1 MTKVALRGLLT
12 RKLRSVLTGFAVV
25 IGVAFV
31 VGTLVF
37 TDTIDESFKNL
48 FERTQQGVDV
58 AVEAKQAVKSDFSV
72 PPTMPSSAL
81 DEVKSVPGVA
91 VAEGSVTS
99 DGTLLDKQGKVITS
113 NGPPTL
119 IISAS
124 EEKVFQSLEYP
135 DGKAPTNADEVALD
149 RGTAKKYGFQV
160 GDKATVSG
168 RAPKKTYTVSGIA
181 TLDGNDNLGGSR
193 MVVMTLPEAQRATGH
208 DGYDSIS
215 VSTGGDD
222 PDAVKQ
228 AIATK
233 LGGDFLVRTGKEA
246 AEQQAQDLSDALGF
260 LRIALLIFAGV
271 ALLVGGFLIFNTF
284 TVTVAQRTKEFAL
297 LRVLGASRGQVLRS
311 VLIETFAVGLV
322 ASIIGVLA
330 GLVVAPALA
339 ALLRAGG
346 IDLGS
351 TGIVVSPA
359 TVIIGLVIGMV
370 ATMISGFVPALRA
383 TRVEPITAM
392 RDAVTPGLKH
402 MGTIRLV
409 GSGILA
415 GVGLLVLFYG
425 LFGGI
430 DSGGT
435 AASLVGLGA
444 VLMMFAFAFLAP
456 LLVRPL
462 ARVLGAPMVR
472 LQGLTGVLARENA
485 IRQPQRTAVT
495 AAALMVG
502 LALVVLVAVFAA
514 GLNASI
520 TKTIDDQVKAALVVQ
535 NQDGFSPIPADV
547 VSTVGEVPGVTG
559 VAPMRF
565 AIGLYKDE
573 SQTTSVNG
581 IEPSTINSVLTLKWV
596 EGDDGTLSGLTDAQ
610 TVVESDWAKSR
621 KVAVGDSVQFTTP
634 VGKTVTYEIAG
645 TFKNQAGLTADVLLA
660 NSALERDW
668 NATDIAYAMVASTD
682 GGADDTKL
690 AAAANR
696 ALAGFPQTEALTR
709 DEFKDNA
716 TQSINQLLGLVY
728 GLLLLSVI
736 VALLGIVNT
745 LALSVHERLRELG
758 MLRAVGMTRRQ
769 VRRMVRAE
777 SVITAGIGA
786 ILGIV
791 LGVVFALIISRPLA
805 EQGFVFVL
813 PFGTLLLFFVLAAI
827 AGVVAAIPPARR
839 ASKVDVLRAVT
850 TE

>member
-58 AVEAKQAVKSDFSV
+58 AVEGKQAVKSDFSV
-72 PPTMPSSAL
+72 PPTMPASAL
-81 DEVKSVPGVA
+81 EKVKSVPGVA
-91 VAEGSVTS
+91 VAEGGVSS

-119 IISAS
+119 IISES
-124 EEKVFQSLEYP
+124 TEQVFQALEYP
-135 DGKAPTNADEVALD
+135 DGQAPTTADEVALD
-149 RGTAKKYGFQV
+149 RGTAKKFDFKV
-160 GDKATVSG
+160 GDKVTVSG
-168 RAPKKTYTVSGIA
+168 RAPKKQYTVSGIA
-181 TLDGNDNLGGSR
+181 TLGDSDSLGGSR

-215 VSTGGDD
+215 ISTGGDD
-222 PDAVKQ
+222 PDTVKAAVQ
-228 AIATK
+228 SA
-233 LGGDFLVRTGKEA
+233 LGGDYLVRTGKEA

-330 GLVVAPALA
+330 GLIVAPALA

-359 TVIIGLVIGMV
+359 TVIIGLLIGMI
-370 ATMISGFVPALRA
+370 ATMVSGFVPALRA

-402 MGTIRLV
+402 MGTIRIV
-409 GSGILA
+409 GSGVLA

-435 AASLVGLGA
+435 AAAFVGLGA
-444 VLMMFAFAFLAP
+444 VLMTFAFAFLAP

-462 ARVLGAPMVR
+462 ARVLGWPMVR

-547 VSTVGEVPGVTG
+547 VTTVSQVPGVTD
-559 VAPMRF
+559 VSSMRF
-565 AIGLYKDE
+565 AVGQAKGD
-573 SQTTSVNG
+573 SGTTAVNG
-581 IEPSTINSVLTLKWV
+581 IDPGQFNSVISLKWAD
-596 EGDDGTLSGLTDAQ
+596 GDDGRINALTDAQ
-610 TVVESDWAKSR
+610 TIVEADWAR
-621 KVAVGDSVQFTTP
+621 GRDLAVGDQVQFTTP
-634 VGKTVTYEIAG
+634 VGKQVSYEIAG
-645 TFKNQAGLTADVLLA
+645 TFESQAGLTADVLLA

-668 NATDIAYAMVASTD
+668 NANDIAYAMVAAGPD
-682 GGADDTKL
+682 ADDDKL
-690 AAAANR
+690 AAAANK
-696 ALAGFPQTEALTR
+696 ALQGFPQTEALTR
-709 DEFKDNA
+709 EEFKDNA

-758 MLRAVGMTRRQ
+758 MLRAVGMSRRQ

-805 EQGFVFVL
+805 EQGFVFTL
-813 PFGTLLLFFVLAAI
+813 PFGTLILFFVLAAI